1 MRRADR
7 LGSARPRLHAPQ
19 LAKSR
24 HTGIAAPNPSRAGV
38 WPRGEWKDRCGG
50 NLLGVVKI
58 AAIARR

>member
-1 MRRADR
+1 MCAYTC
-7 LGSARPRLHAPQ
+7 PQ